1 MNNFI
6 FNTPTKV
13 YFGKDS
19 EKNLGK
25 LIKEY
30 GFKKVLFH
38 YGKNSIK
45 KIGLYDFV
53 IKELNDNEIDF
64 IELGGVEANPKLSLV
79 EQGVALAKKEQIDF
93 ILAVGGGSVID
104 SAKSIAKGY
113 YTDESPWLFNTGE
126 RKAEKSLPVG
136 VILTIAAAG
145 SEMSNSCVITND
157 YLNDKRG
164 FGSELNRPLFAI
176 CNPGFTYS
184 VSKYQTACGIVDIMM
199 HTLERV
205 LSYDNGYNPLTDNLA
220 FGLIKA
226 VLETGKTAY
235 MNPTDYDARATLM
248 WASSLSHN
256 GLTACGRD
264 YIMPVHQM
272 EHALSGIYDS
282 ISHGAGLAI
291 LWPSW
296 AAKAASINPLPF
308 AKLGYYS
315 FGISKNMSIEDASK
329 TAIQMMKNYFKEI
342 GMPTTL
348 TEVNVTKESL
358 EEIANLYTFNRT
370 RTIDDIFLLDYN
382 SCLEILNDC
391 YE

>member
-157 YLNDKRG
+157 YLNDKRV
-164 FGSELNRPLFAI
+164 FSSELNRPLFAI
-176 CNPGFTYS
+176 CNPEFTYS

-296 AAKAASINPLPF
+296 AAKAAAINPLPF

-370 RTIDDIFLLDYN
+370 RTIDDIFLLDYD